1 MRKRSRLATH
11 WDLFGLVSAEFTFRW
26 ASGLRSESF
35 CSRLFPLCFGFR
47 LTVATESSSPTATD
61 WFCGKRETRLACGVS
76 LSFRQE
82 FEYLLGLLT
91 TGYIWV
97 CECVCVYGKSKVSH
111 GKLQRRVELCPLPDL
126 VAELSSKFVPWV
138 FRFATRAA
146 FKCDLGRKCD
156 YFIKRFGN
164 VASVHKLQ
172 THRREMTQSLSDD
185 WALSN
190 IIGFAYE
197 SRWKVVPV
205 CHAAVD
211 AAL

>member
-1 MRKRSRLATH
+1 MFWFSSHSGHRVIIANSDWLVLRQERNSARLRR
-11 WDLFGLVSAEFTFRW
+11 FTFFSPRI
-26 ASGLRSESF
+26 RV
-35 CSRLFPLCFGFR
+35 PFGFIDHW
-47 LTVATESSSPTATD
+47 L
-61 WFCGKRETRLACGVS
+61 
-76 LSFRQE
+76 
-82 FEYLLGLLT
+82 YM
-91 TGYIWV
+91 V
-97 CECVCVYGKSKVSH
+97 CECVCVCVYGKSKVSH
-111 GKLQRRVELCPLPDL
+111 GKLQLIVELCPLPGL

-172 THRREMTQSLSDD
+172 THRREVTQSLSDD